1 MSFFVCIFAKETLNI
16 KCMIKSLTFDG
27 SYGYISEKLP
37 EPTCS
42 VRGYFGDENKDVLER
57 RFSEKDL
64 QKIKEYKKEHAE
76 WKKHKDEYNNPRLA
90 KNLLNRTFNFE
101 ANKINVIFGPNA
113 SGKTTILKAIAG
125 NAGTT
130 DGYPTMLPP
139 LDCHD
144 YGEDATTENFKKKLL
159 KSMGNSAVIDW
170 DGTPVYYDNFAN
182 RRSYGSLGD
191 LSGSVLG
198 DDMITEIQY
207 IMSRGKISGG
217 QNSIYLMN
225 RLFNIA
231 KQNLSF
237 KDIFSKYVNDD
248 GSYKDMKVNDIWEA
262 AYKAQLDYYMGF
274 ENSMKNLPGT
284 FLFDELDKSLDI
296 INVYHLYTT
305 VLPRL
310 VKETGIQIIIIS
322 HSPIVLSDKIR
333 NNDMYNIISI
343 DEDYTKECIDIITK
357 LN

>member
-1 MSFFVCIFAKETLNI
+1 
-16 KCMIKSLTFDG
+16 MIKSLIFDG
-27 SYGYISEKLP
+27 EYGYISEKLP
-37 EPTCS
+37 EPACS
-42 VRGYFGDENKDVLER
+42 VRGYFGKKDKHSR
-57 RFSEKDL
+57 KFSKKEL
-64 QKIKEYKKEHAE
+64 QQIEEYDKEYTE

-90 KNLLNRTFNFE
+90 KNLLNKTFRFE
-101 ANKINVIFGPNA
+101 PNKINVIFGPNA

-125 NAGTT
+125 NAGTI
-130 DGYPTMLPP
+130 DGYPAMLNP
-139 LDCHD
+139 LDCHE
-144 YGEDATTENFKKKLL
+144 YGEDATTENFKKKLV
-159 KSMGNSAVIDW
+159 KRMGNSAVIEW

-182 RRSYGSLGD
+182 RRSYGCLGD

-198 DDMITEIQY
+198 DDLITEMQY
-207 IMSRGKISGG
+207 IMSKDKISGG

-231 KQNLSF
+231 KQQKSF
-237 KDIFSKYVNDD
+237 KDIFSQYVNDD
-248 GSYKDMKVNDIWEA
+248 GSYKKMKVNDVWEA

-296 INVYHLYTT
+296 TNVYHLYTN

-310 VKETGIQIIIIS
+310 VNETGIQIIIIS

-333 NNDMYNIISI
+333 NNEMYNIISI

>member
-1 MSFFVCIFAKETLNI
+1 
-16 KCMIKSLTFDG
+16 
-27 SYGYISEKLP
+27 
-37 EPTCS
+37 
-42 VRGYFGDENKDVLER
+42 
-57 RFSEKDL
+57 
-64 QKIKEYKKEHAE
+64 
-76 WKKHKDEYNNPRLA
+76 
-90 KNLLNRTFNFE
+90 
-101 ANKINVIFGPNA
+101 
-113 SGKTTILKAIAG
+113 
-125 NAGTT
+125 
-130 DGYPTMLPP
+130 
-139 LDCHD
+139 
-144 YGEDATTENFKKKLL
+144 
-159 KSMGNSAVIDW
+159 MGNSAVIDW